1 VRLSSLFLNS
11 SSNQMNISPDVW
23 LMIAQFL
30 GEDALGLA
38 FAIRECDPDLAEHI
52 YQIAEDHHIA
62 AQGAVHELSEPLP

>member
-1 VRLSSLFLNS
+1 MRLTSFFLNF

-23 LMIAQFL
+23 LMIAQYL

-38 FAIRECDPDLAEHI
+38 FAIRDSDPDLADEI

-62 AQGAVHELSEPLP
+62 AQEAAHEL